1 MILFLPVLYCDS
13 VILNGLSLL
22 NMGTMIGCMFML
34 LKLLAMCMIPCIICI
49 GVSVP
54 ISLAPMSISILS
66 SVMFCFCMCLIVW
79 FTVFCLIM
87 ATMFFG
93 DDDMTMG

>member
-1 MILFLPVLYCDS
+1 MGFLPVLYCDS

-54 ISLAPMSISILS
+54 MSLPPMSITILS
-66 SVMFCFCMCLIVW
+66 NVMLCLCMRLILW
-79 FTVFCLIM
+79 CTVFCLLM
-87 ATMFFG
+87 AAMFFG